1 MTIQRDPNTRRG
13 PRTKQLLPCKSAG
26 PKDLAGVFGRIGNS
40 WRAVPGWS
48 AVSED
53 PRSSACAPWPTAV
66 RELHDRSC
74 SFPWELHDL
83 QDRTAIAERKRGDD
97 THPQGRDNLLA
108 RFMSGAAIAQKI
120 NEVDLLFSTSSVLLA
135 VPAHLAAPV
144 VGHNTRTVDRAP
156 CLLLRRGLLHPFAP
170 SRIVRGTPIPP
181 I

>member
-1 MTIQRDPNTRRG
+1 
-13 PRTKQLLPCKSAG
+13 
-26 PKDLAGVFGRIGNS
+26 VFGRIGNS

-66 RELHDRSC
+66 RELHD
-74 SFPWELHDL
+74 P
-83 QDRTAIAERKRGDD
+83 QDHTAIAERKRGND

-135 VPAHLAAPV
+135 VPAHLAALV

-170 SRIVRGTPIPP
+170 SKIVRGTPIPP